1 MHCGT
6 GRDCGDC
13 GVAEESHTG
22 ASAAAAAA
30 VTTGVALDGAP
41 AEDSFVGV
49 GGLSPTHE
57 SNPGRPPHSNQGS
70 PQFNPISPEFKCGLP
85 ESNQTPTDL
94 NSTWGLPNTTQEH
107 TSSGALDWESCAEF
121 RKFENG
127 FFASDLS
134 FPLAFDVNVFIV
146 WDVVALF
153 WQISMG
159 WPLSHR
165 HLFAGGWNRRRLCAG
180 HKQGCAKCQMILL
193 ELI

>member
-1 MHCGT
+1 MHCGA

-57 SNPGRPPHSNQGS
+57 SSPGRPPHSNQGS

-85 ESNQTPTDL
+85 ESNPD
-94 NSTWGLPNTTQEH
+94 GLEFNMGPPQYNQGTHQLRSLAFGIMRRISKRREWFFRIR
-107 TSSGALDWESCAEF
+107 SIISACIRCECIYGLGCCGIILADLDW
-121 RKFENG
+121 
-127 FFASDLS
+127 
-134 FPLAFDVNVFIV
+134 LAIVPQTFI
-146 WDVVALF
+146 
-153 WQISMG
+153 
-159 WPLSHR
+159 
-165 HLFAGGWNRRRLCAG
+165 RRW
-180 HKQGCAKCQMILL
+180 L
-193 ELI
+193 E